1 MTTSPR
7 LTVPPGQ
14 GSSSQNPKIAE
25 IQAQIDDT
33 RNVMQENIK
42 SMQQRGENLSSLQD
56 KTGARAV
63 AHEVVRC

>member
-1 MTTSPR
+1 MASPR
-7 LTVPPGQ
+7 STAHARPPAG
-14 GSSSQNPKIAE
+14 GSSSQQNPKIAE

-56 KTGARAV
+56 KTGAYPL
-63 AHEVVRC
+63 